1 MADFII
7 ERGKPPAKK
16 GRNKTTPEIISDEGG
31 SGISLKLMQD
41 ILSKITSVEE
51 KVNILY
57 SERKVNDGK

>member
-7 ERGKPPAKK
+7 ERGSPPTKK
-16 GRNKTTPEIISDEGG
+16 AREETTTETIADERG
-31 SGISLKLMQD
+31 SSFSLKLMQE

-57 SERKVNDGK
+57 TERKDKDGK